1 MTWQSSSGWTGNLCE
16 SATELSCGLLLPA
29 PPAWCLQAAF
39 DTGASNFHESGSF
52 CHYDHIA
59 LADFSSSVCDGSANK
74 HAALQFSDGNERIGA
89 FHGYSEGC
97 HGSLQGHDQ
106 PTIRSP
112 IQDSRAARESRD
124 SDSSD
129 STIAASS
136 IVSVRADW
144 KEGIFP
150 ASRTKAPILTIPCGI
165 PTGRPD
171 ILAGKIKLVKSNVM
185 NHKLSSAPLPS
196 QPELVNPG
204 TDTIARATSKRFCT
218 PFLFPIHPNI
228 HNGEIPS
235 SPPSALITWF
245 LCLNGRRSRRARS

>member
-16 SATELSCGLLLPA
+16 SAAELSCGLLLPA

-59 LADFSSSVCDGSANK
+59 LADYNSSICDGPANK
-74 HAALQFSDGNERIGA
+74 HAGLQFSDGNDRISA
-89 FHGYSEGC
+89 FHGYNEGC
-97 HGSLQGHDQ
+97 HGSLQGNDQ

-144 KEGIFP
+144 KEEIFP
-150 ASRTKAPILTIPCGI
+150 ASRTKAPILTAPCGI
-165 PTGRPD
+165 STGRAD
-171 ILAGKIKLVKSNVM
+171 TLAGKIKLVKSSVM
-185 NHKLSSAPLPS
+185 NPKLSSSRLTS
-196 QPELVNPG
+196 QSNTADPG
-204 TDTIARATSKRFCT
+204 TDAIASTGYLKRFCT
-218 PFLFPIHPNI
+218 PLTVSCPTN
-228 HNGEIPS
+228 
-235 SPPSALITWF
+235 
-245 LCLNGRRSRRARS
+245 